1 MKNSAIGSTFIVA
14 GTALGAGMLAM
25 PVATAG
31 IGFWTA
37 LAMLFGLWL
46 VMSYTAL
53 LLVEVYQHN
62 DANTGLGSLSHQ
74 YLGRTGQ
81 WLARLA
87 MPFLMYSLVA
97 AYLVGGGD
105 IITISVSKLLGFELA
120 GWLGILAFA
129 VVGGGVVILGTGSV
143 DRVNRVLFAIKVVFL
158 ALMLVMLLPHVEQI
172 NLLAMPVRQ
181 ALILSAIPV
190 VFTSFGFHGSV
201 PSIVSYMQGDTGK
214 LRLIFI
220 AGSAIPL
227 VVYVLWQLATLG
239 SIATDTFLGVL
250 AQRSGINGLLGA
262 IQAVAQS
269 GKVEMAVRLF
279 AGLALATSFLGVALG
294 LFDFL
299 ADTFRRQNTVRGRLQ
314 TGLLTFL
321 PPLFFA
327 LFYPNGFIFALGFA
341 AIALSVLS
349 LILPPLL
356 VRRSRRMD
364 ADGYRVAG
372 GAPALWGVFVLGVA
386 IILIQLLIVAGWLP
400 DVG

>member
-31 IGFWTA
+31 VGFWA
-37 LAMLFGLWL
+37 AMAMLFGLWL

-53 LLVEVYQHN
+53 LLVEVYQFN
-62 DANTGLGSLSHQ
+62 DADMGLGTLAHS
-74 YLGRTGQ
+74 YLGPVGQ

-105 IITISVSKLLGFELA
+105 IITVSVNKVLGIELA
-120 GWLGILAFA
+120 GWLGVSAFA
-129 VVGGGVVILGTGSV
+129 LVGGAVVCLGTGSV
-143 DRVNRVLFAIKVVFL
+143 DRVNRLLFAIKVVFL
-158 ALMLVMLLPHVEQI
+158 ALMLILLLPHVEQV
-172 NLLAMPVRQ
+172 NLLTMPVRQ
-181 ALILSAIPV
+181 ALVLSALPV

-201 PSIVSYMQGDTGK
+201 PSIVSYMRGDTRK

-227 VVYVLWQLATLG
+227 MVYLLWQLATLG

-250 AQRSGINGLLGA
+250 AERSGINGLLGA
-262 IQAVAQS
+262 IQTVAQT
-269 GKVEMAVRLF
+269 GRVETAVRMF

-299 ADTFRRQNTVRGRLQ
+299 ADTFHRQNTVKGRLQ

-341 AIALSVLS
+341 AIALAVLS

-356 VRRSRRMD
+356 VRRTRRLHPG
-364 ADGYRVAG
+364 GYRVAG
-372 GAPALWGVFVLGVA
+372 GTPALWGVFLLGLG
-386 IILIQLLIVAGWLP
+386 IICIQLLIVAGRLP

>member
-53 LLVEVYQHN
+53 LLVEVYQYN
-62 DANTGLGSLSHQ
+62 DADTGLGSLAQQ

-105 IITISVSKLLGFELA
+105 MITLSVSKVFGFQLA

-129 VVGGGVVILGTGSV
+129 VIGGSVVCLGTGSV
-143 DRVNRVLFAIKVVFL
+143 DRVNRMLFAIKVVFL
-158 ALMLVMLLPHVEQI
+158 ALMLVLLLPHVEQV
-172 NLLAMPVRQ
+172 NLLAMPVRE

-201 PSIVSYMQGDTGK
+201 PSIVSYMQGDTRK
-214 LRLIFI
+214 LRLIFV

-227 VVYVLWQLATLG
+227 LIYVLWQLATLG
-239 SIATDTFLGVL
+239 SIATDTFMGVL

-262 IQAVAQS
+262 IQVVAKS

-341 AIALSVLS
+341 AIALAVLS

-364 ADGYRVAG
+364 PAGYRVAG
-372 GAPALWGVFVLGVA
+372 GNPALWGVFVLGLG

>member
-31 IGFWTA
+31 VGFWAA

-53 LLVEVYQHN
+53 LLVEVYQFN
-62 DANTGLGSLSHQ
+62 DASTGLGTLSHH

-81 WLARLA
+81 WLARLS
-87 MPFLMYSLVA
+87 MPFLMYALVA

-105 IITISVSKLLGFELA
+105 IITLSVKRILGVDLA
-120 GWLGILAFA
+120 GWLGVLAFA
-129 VVGGGVVILGTGSV
+129 LLGGTVVCLGTGSV

-158 ALMLVMLLPHVEQI
+158 ALMLTLLLPHVEQA
-172 NLLAMPVRQ
+172 NLLAMPVQQ
-181 ALILSAIPV
+181 ALILSALPV

-201 PSIVSYMQGDTGK
+201 PSIVSYMNGDTRK

-220 AGSAIPL
+220 VGSAIPL
-227 VVYVLWQLATLG
+227 MVYVLWQLATLG

-269 GKVEMAVRLF
+269 GKVETAVRMF

-299 ADTFRRQNTVRGRLQ
+299 ADTFRRQNTTSGRLQ

-327 LFYPNGFIFALGFA
+327 LFYPGGFIFALGFA

-356 VRRSRRMD
+356 VHRSRRMD
-364 ADGYRVAG
+364 PGGYRVAG
-372 GAPALWGVFVLGVA
+372 GAPALWAVFVLGLG
-386 IILIQLLIVAGWLP
+386 IILIQLSIVAGWLP